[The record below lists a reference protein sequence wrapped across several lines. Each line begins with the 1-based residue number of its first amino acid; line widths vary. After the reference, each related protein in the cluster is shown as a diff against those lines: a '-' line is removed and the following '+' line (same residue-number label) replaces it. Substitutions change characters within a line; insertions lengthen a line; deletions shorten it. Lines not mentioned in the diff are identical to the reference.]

1 MNKILLANTD
11 KPGQRSIEKYR
22 ERNGYKALA
31 KASAALIEE
40 IKASGLRGRGGA
52 GFPTGMKWSFVPRNT
67 GKPTY
72 LLCNADE
79 SEPGTFKDRLLLE
92 REPHLLIEGMA
103 IASLALGCHLSYIYM
118 RGEFGFLERPIEQAL
133 DEAYSAGILGPSTMG
148 HDYALDLH
156 LHMGAG

>member
-1 MNKILLANTD
+1 MNKILLANAD
-11 KPGQRSIEKYR
+11 KPAKSSLSVYR
-22 ERNGYKALA
+22 ERGGYKALE
-31 KASAALIEE
+31 KALTMEPTAVVEE
-40 IKASGLRGRGGA
+40 VKTSGLRGRGGA

-92 REPHLLIEGMA
+92 REPHMLIEGMA

-118 RGEFGFLERPIEQAL
+118 RGEFGFL
-133 DEAYSAGILGPSTMG
+133 
-148 HDYALDLH
+148 
-156 LHMGAG
+156 